1 MEQIVSFCDITIE
14 ERAIKINNTESA
26 LKEQLEKKEYEEIKK
41 TITSN
46 EAATKKILRR
56 WKFKKHNS
64 LKYKATPTVKV
75 KKIAEESGNT
85 ENCTYAEVTRA
96 GRSPTRRL
104 SKTNNAKNKHK
115 ENTWKTTLNK
125 ANKLIQKTRE

>member
-1 MEQIVSFCDITIE
+1 M
-14 ERAIKINNTESA
+14 
-26 LKEQLEKKEYEEIKK
+26 
-41 TITSN
+41 
-46 EAATKKILRR
+46 
-56 WKFKKHNS
+56 
-64 LKYKATPTVKV
+64 KV

-115 ENTWKTTLNK
+115 ENT
-125 ANKLIQKTRE
+125 

>member
-56 WKFKKHNS
+56 
-64 LKYKATPTVKV
+64 
-75 KKIAEESGNT
+75 
-85 ENCTYAEVTRA
+85 
-96 GRSPTRRL
+96 
-104 SKTNNAKNKHK
+104 
-115 ENTWKTTLNK
+115 
-125 ANKLIQKTRE
+125 